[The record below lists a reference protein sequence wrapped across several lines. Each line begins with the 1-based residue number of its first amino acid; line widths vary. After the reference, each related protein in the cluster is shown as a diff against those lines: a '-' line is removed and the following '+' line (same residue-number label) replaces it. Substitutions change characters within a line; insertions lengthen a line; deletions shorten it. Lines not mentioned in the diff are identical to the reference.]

1 MAADAKIAS
10 GEAIQSN
17 NFKGVTSVKLR
28 ELRKPLNIA
37 TCWNVGEEYEYALV
51 QNGTINISGVEVT
64 VKHTNICAVIGLN
77 KGSRSLHLNDID
89 FGMYF
94 SSRRT
99 SAPMWNLLR

>member
-51 QNGTINISGVEVT
+51 QKCKEAEGRFDDTHLMKELIASNALAEGC
-64 VKHTNICAVIGLN
+64 HRPL
-77 KGSRSLHLNDID
+77 SRQP
-89 FGMYF
+89 FG
-94 SSRRT
+94 RR
-99 SAPMWNLLR
+99 R